1 MSIAHSPS
9 RSFKMTPSFSTD
21 ILQTIL
27 NDVLDKAT
35 LARCCLA
42 SKALL
47 AFARP
52 LLYRSIEVVIHF
64 EEDWTTYDAVNE
76 PWADV
81 VFEMHPQSASLL
93 KTLKGHRQLAR
104 LVQEV
109 MFTSVEQK
117 GRQYFGSLGD
127 STVVLE
133 EIIKLVPTLE
143 KLTLVDPLNFNEVDV
158 VIRTLQQRRLQPV
171 PVLLVLLKPF
181 SKAANHWNLDGSYS
195 SIRTNIGD
203 LTLHDTLSRILPA
216 TCALVLECST
226 NMHKFAVSKF
236 SNLERLELVSVPTAM
251 TGAVSLSGIFTNLK
265 RLSNLRTL
273 VISGS
278 PSPTLDLILSLAR
291 IAKSVPA
298 SLATLSIQVEV
309 GVDKI
314 RRLVKSLPMTTKI
327 GTLGI
332 RSFEGNLGDLEME
345 CERKRISLALV

>member
-1 MSIAHSPS
+1 
-9 RSFKMTPSFSTD
+9 MTPSFSAD

-27 NDVLDKAT
+27 NDLLNKAS
-35 LARCCLA
+35 LAQ
-42 SKALL
+42 
-47 AFARP
+47 F
-52 LLYRSIEVVIHF
+52 
-64 EEDWTTYDAVNE
+64 NE

-93 KTLKGHRQLAR
+93 RTLRGRTEWAS

-109 MFTSVEQK
+109 KFTCIEQK
-117 GRQYFGSLGD
+117 GRQYFGSSGD
-127 STVVLE
+127 STDVLE
-133 EIIKLVPTLE
+133 EVIKLVPTLGR
-143 KLTLVDPLNFNEVDV
+143 LTLVDPINFNEVDV
-158 VIRTLQQRRLQPV
+158 VIRTLQQRRLQTV
-171 PVLLVLLKPF
+171 PVHLVLLKPF
-181 SKAANHWNLDGSYS
+181 SKATNHWNLDASYS

-203 LTLHDTLSRILPA
+203 LTLHDTLSSILSS
-216 TCALVLECST
+216 TRSLILQCST
-226 NMHKFAVSKF
+226 NMHKFALSKF
-236 SNLERLELVSVPTAM
+236 SNLERLELVSVPTSI

-265 RLSNLRTL
+265 RLSSLKVL
-273 VISGS
+273 VVSGS
-278 PSPTLDLILSLAR
+278 PSPTLDLILSPTG

-332 RSFEGNLGDLEME
+332 RSFEGNFGDLEVE